1 MDLITEDN
9 TGFDSPEVDLPVEEE
24 ISREGSQEVVAEND
38 PDSNITL
45 EITIE
50 NLAPQNGIGIAQAWY
65 GFHDGSFDLYNIG
78 DEASKPLENLSE
90 DGITGIEPT
99 IPGLI
104 EEAVFF
110 GAIPANFPGVE
121 DTVAGQFA
129 ASEAGLNGGTQGL
142 VFTDNRVPPFFLVQ
156 NPGETITTTVT
167 IDRENIANNR
177 FFNYGAMLF
186 PTNDGFFA
194 NDDPQAIEVFDE
206 EGNFLGADLTITGDD
221 ALDSG
226 REVNDEDPRN
236 VIYELD
242 VIGNSVD
249 ENGTIKPFPGYL
261 PPGENGALDFQV
273 DGEAVFANADFT
285 TPDYPIANISITEVD
300 ELDELNAG
308 GEFGTIDFEQGNLAA
323 GTMISDQFA
332 GVKFSTLSEFGLM
345 LFDSEHPTGDDFD
358 LGTTDLGKVLIISED
373 GNASNP
379 DDNTAG
385 GTIRLDFDK
394 PTQIDSLGLLDIEEA
409 GGSITFYD
417 QNAAII
423 DTVEI
428 VGAGDNIPQE
438 LTFDLENVASL
449 EINLA
454 GSGALT
460 ELNFSEI

>member
-9 TGFDSPEVDLPVEEE
+9 TGVDSPGVDLPVE
-24 ISREGSQEVVAEND
+24 AENN
-38 PDSNITL
+38 PDSSITL

-65 GFHDGSFDLYNIG
+65 GFHDGSFDLYNLG
-78 DEASKPLENLSE
+78 DEASKALETLSE

-129 ASEAGLNGGTQGL
+129 ASEAGLNGGTQGM

-156 NPGETITTTVT
+156 NPGETITATVT

-194 NDDPQAIEVFDE
+194 NDDSQAIEVFDE
-206 EGNFLGADLTITGDD
+206 DGNFLGADFTITGDD

-226 REVNDEDPRN
+226 REVNDEDPLN

-242 VIGNSVD
+242 AIGKSVD
-249 ENGTIKPFPGYL
+249 ENGIIKSFPGYL
-261 PPGENGALDFQV
+261 PPGENGALDYQV

-285 TPDYPIANISITEVD
+285 TPNYSIANISITEVD
-300 ELDELNAG
+300 GLDELDAG
-308 GEFGTIDFEQGNLAA
+308 GEFGAIDFEQGNLAA
-323 GTMISDQFA
+323 GTMISDQFE

-345 LFDSEHPTGDDFD
+345 LFDSQNPTGDDFD
-358 LGTTDLGKVLIISED
+358 LGATDLGKVLIISED
-373 GNASNP
+373 GNSSNP
-379 DDNTAG
+379 DDNAAG
-385 GTIRLDFDK
+385 GMIRLDFEN
-394 PTQIDSLGLLDIEEA
+394 PIQVDSLGLLDIEEA

-428 VGAGDNIPQE
+428 VGAGDDLPQE

-460 ELNFSEI
+460 ELNFSDV